1 MIRTLIFCL
10 LILTAT
16 SIFPAKQPSL
26 SREDVRWLT
35 KNVYFEARDQPI
47 AGQIAVIMVTLNR
60 VKNSAYPNSIKAV
73 ITQGGTKLNK
83 CQFSWYC
90 DGKPDVINDWK
101 TFWKIEKLVMQVLHT
116 KGLTRDITSGA
127 IFYHADYVKPHWA
140 KHKKRIVKIDKHIF
154 YR

>member
-1 MIRTLIFCL
+1 MVRTLLFCL
-10 LILTAT
+10 LLAT
-16 SIFPAKQPSL
+16 STSTYPAKQPVL
-26 SREDVRWLT
+26 SREDVKWLA
-35 KNVYFEARDQPI
+35 KNVYFEARNQPV

-60 VKNSAYPNSIKAV
+60 VRSRAFPSTIKEV
-73 ITQGGTKLNK
+73 VTQGGTKLNK

-90 DGKPDVINDWK
+90 DGKPDIIEDRK
-101 TFWKIEKLVMQVLHT
+101 AYREAEKLVMEVLGAT
-116 KGLTRDITSGA
+116 KFVRDITSGA